1 MWLTLLSILKNKL
14 VIYGVVA
21 LCCVLFVGGLWLR
34 GNHYQSKLEALKI
47 QHQAEKVALYEAFAK
62 ETEAHNTRLVEIE
75 KVNVDT
81 NKRIKGLVLKN
92 EKCQSDDYYRT
103 ANDIIDRLRR

>member
-1 MWLTLLSILKNKL
+1 MWLTLLSILKNKF

-47 QHQAEKVALYEAFAK
+47 QHQAEKVALYENFAR
-62 ETEAHNTRLVEIE
+62 EAAMHNERLVEIE
-75 KVNVDT
+75 KSSADT
-81 NKRIKGLVLKN
+81 NKRIKGLVLQN
-92 EKCQSDDYYRT
+92 EKCQNSDYYRT

>member
-92 EKCQSDDYYRT
+92 EKCQSDDYYRM
-103 ANDIIDRLRR
+103 ANDIIGRLQQ

>member
-1 MWLTLLSILKNKL
+1 MTLILSLLKNKF

-75 KVNVDT
+75 KASTDT
-81 NKRIKGLVLKN
+81 NKRIKGLVLQN
-92 EKCQSDDYYRT
+92 EKCQNSDYYNT
-103 ANDIIDRLRR
+103 ANSIIDRLHK

>member
-14 VIYGVVA
+14 VIYGVIA
-21 LCCVLFVGGLWLR
+21 LCCVSLLGAVWYR
-34 GNHYQSKLEALKI
+34 GTYYQGKLEALKI
-47 QHQAEKVALYEAFAK
+47 QHQAEKVALYENFAR
-62 ETEAHNTRLVEIE
+62 EAALHNERLVEIE

-92 EKCQSDDYYRT
+92 EKCQNSDYYRT

>member
-1 MWLTLLSILKNKL
+1 MTLILSLLKNKL
-14 VIYGVVA
+14 VIYGVIA
-21 LCCVLFVGGLWLR
+21 LCCVSLLGAVWYR
-34 GNHYQSKLEALKI
+34 GTYYQGKLEALKI
-47 QHQAEKVALYEAFAK
+47 QHAAEKVALYEAFAK

-92 EKCQSDDYYRT
+92 EKCQSDDYYRM
-103 ANDIIDRLRR
+103 ANDIIGRLQQ